1 MEIGSITSS
10 YLTRVAAS
18 YASKT
23 KEEETSATSTL
34 LTEYDSYEKGSTENV
49 ESESYYGDYANMAE
63 KILGKD
69 LETAVHN
76 AKRMIYGLSSAL
88 LNPSSSG
95 DMITNYYDSANIIEE
110 VSNKSL
116 ESLLGVSE
124 EEPLNSVKA
133 PEEAKD
139 AGGVQDAEPEE
150 EGETETRIV
159 VRNGVRYM
167 ETTTT
172 YSDGRTSVQ
181 TRALDGN
188 TGKESDVS
196 DLLSM
201 LYRGA
206 GEISLFYFNSE
217 VVVP

>member
-10 YLTRVAAS
+10 YLSRVVAN

-23 KEEETSATSTL
+23 KEEETSATASL
-34 LTEYDSYEKGSTENV
+34 LTEYDSYEKSSAEDVKET
-49 ESESYYGDYANMAE
+49 SYYGDYANMAE

-69 LETAVHN
+69 LETAVNN

-88 LNPSSSG
+88 INPDSG
-95 DMITNYYDSANIIEE
+95 DSVTNYYDSGKVIDE
-110 VSNKSL
+110 VSKKSL
-116 ESLLGVSE
+116 ESLLGVTE
-124 EEPLNSVKA
+124 EKA
-133 PEEAKD
+133 EEGIKIPEEAEE
-139 AGGVQDAEPEE
+139 AGEVQDALPED

-172 YSDGRTSVQ
+172 YSDGRTSVK
-181 TRALDGN
+181 TRALDGH
-188 TGKESDVS
+188 TGRDSGVS

-201 LYRGA
+201 L
-206 GEISLFYFNSE
+206 
-217 VVVP
+217 